1 MLKLACKHVHN
12 ENPKMLSQNFTSFAI
27 ITQKSNLLHI
37 SLSKRLLFPV
47 ERYLHSCELATKKSL
62 NT

>member
-12 ENPKMLSQNFTSFAI
+12 ENPKMRSQNFTSFAI

-47 ERYLHSCELATKKSL
+47 ERYLHNC
-62 NT
+62 